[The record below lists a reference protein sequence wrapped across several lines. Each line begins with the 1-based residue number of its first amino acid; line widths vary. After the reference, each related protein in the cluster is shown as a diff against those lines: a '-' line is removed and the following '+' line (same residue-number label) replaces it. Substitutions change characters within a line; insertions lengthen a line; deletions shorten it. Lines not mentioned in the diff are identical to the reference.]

1 MRTLK
6 KTLCLVLC
14 LAMMAGLFAIS
25 ANAVFTDAEEIQ
37 NKEAVDLLVGLG
49 IIEGYTDG
57 SFNPTKVL
65 NRAEAAKIVAYLLL
79 GKDGADTLPKANT
92 QFEDVTAAHWASGY
106 VGYCASQG
114 IINGKS
120 ATKFAPSD
128 TLKAAEWAKML
139 LCALGYKADIEG
151 MTGSNWDFNVTRLVT
166 RVNLYSGFNGSAE
179 MTRDEACLMAFNAL
193 TVPKVEYKNGVTVTT
208 GDGTKVDVNAEKEYR
223 GYLADNYG
231 LEVDP
236 YVGAYEDQKDDFE
249 LSATKTGVILL
260 NSYNRIEDTDKTR
273 LSNYTKDFAIETGK
287 ELLGHYVKIY
297 VNKAGKALSVSD
309 IGTTIEVAKKIK
321 ADNKAGFKS
330 AFGVSKVEL
339 SEDWQFINGMLDTN
353 ATALEAGVTA
363 VEPGTYVLNDQG
375 KLVCEIFDSYKYKCL
390 DTVKKI
396 DKTADK
402 EAIELTFWG
411 KFENNEAKDEIEEY
425 AGIAKD
431 DIVAVTMIGARTILA
446 KPETVEGK
454 IGKFDAKTGAIT
466 VDGTSYDLSDA
477 IDFVASA
484 VDPSTLT
491 PAQMKGN
498 TYVVYLVDGEYVHVE
513 LAKEEVAPFEPYY
526 LLTETVTKKT
536 TLEND
541 ALVDKYY
548 TQVLDKDGAIS
559 TVQVENAAAI
569 SGLGKKFVTIKAVK
583 DKEYKAL
590 AAITTAEWTDAELAL
605 SAYANL
611 KTASNTDKY
620 GSIRVNA
627 DTKFYFISE
636 KSGKFSVEI
645 KSGLFNMKDA
655 RDAQIITSTD
665 KYGNVIAK
673 TVYVDGAFTEETKVD
688 MTTIVYATGAGYSSA
703 NADGYVYTV
712 YDMTGAAKEITMEAA
727 TTPAQ
732 GFYSFTVK
740 DGITSLTAYSTNV
753 LIDQVV
759 TGQYSGKVQ
768 LGSTEID
775 VSSAAFVDLR
785 DGGDVTD
792 LDSLVKAAADVKID
806 IILEGAGK
814 PAAAIFVKAA

>member
-65 NRAEAAKIVAYLLL
+65 NRAEAAKIIAYLLL
-79 GKDGADTLPKANT
+79 GKDAADSLPKADT
-92 QFEDVTAAHWASGY
+92 QFEDVKAAHWASGFI
-106 VGYCASQG
+106 GYCASQG
-114 IINGKS
+114 IIAGKS

-139 LCALGYKADIEG
+139 LCALGYKAEIEG
-151 MTGSNWDFNVTRLVT
+151 MVGANWDFNVTRLVT
-166 RVNLYSGFNGSAE
+166 RVNLTTAFNGNAE
-179 MTRDEACLMAFNAL
+179 MTRDDACQLAFNAL

-231 LEVDP
+231 LVVDP

-249 LSATKTGVILL
+249 LSATKTGVILE
-260 NSYNRIEDTDKTR
+260 NSYNRIEDTDKTK
-273 LSNYTKDFAIETGK
+273 LSGYAKDFAIETGE

-297 VNKAGKALSVSD
+297 VNKAGKAISLSD

-321 ADNKAGFKS
+321 ADDKAGFKS
-330 AFGVSKVEL
+330 AFGTAKVEL
-339 SEDWQFINGMLDTN
+339 AEDWRFIYGGVDTS
-353 ATALEAGVTA
+353 AVALEAGVTA

-375 KLVCEIFDSYKYKCL
+375 KLVCEIFDSYEDVCL

-396 DKTADK
+396 DKTANK

-431 DIVAVTMIGARTILA
+431 DVVVVTAIGARTLLS

-454 IGKFDAKTGAIT
+454 ISAYNKTTYAIT
-466 VDGTSYDLSDA
+466 VDGTSYDYSDA
-477 IDFVASA
+477 YDTVSGA

-491 PAQMKGN
+491 PAQMKAN
-498 TYVVYLVDGEYVHVE
+498 TYVIYLIDGEYAHIE

-541 ALVDKYY
+541 TLVDKYY

-559 TVQVENAAAI
+559 TVQVKDAAAI
-569 SGLGKKFVTIKAVK
+569 SGLGKKFVTVKAVK
-583 DKEYKAL
+583 DEEYKAL
-590 AAITTAEWTDAELAL
+590 ALITSAEWTDAELAL
-605 SAYANL
+605 SLYANL

-620 GSIRVNA
+620 GTIRVNA
-627 DTKFYFISE
+627 DTKFFFISE

-688 MTTIVYATGAGYSSA
+688 MTTIYYATGAGYTSA
-703 NADGYVYTV
+703 NASGYVFTV
-712 YDMTGAAKEITMEAA
+712 YDMTGAAKEITMETA

-753 LIDQVV
+753 LYDQAV
-759 TGQYSGKVQ
+759 TGQYAGKVQ

-785 DGGDVTD
+785 DGGEVTD
-792 LDSLVKAAADVKID
+792 LDSLVKAAADVRID

-814 PAAAIFVKAA
+814 PAAAIFVRAV